1 MDRSEREREQDGEVT
16 IEGRERPDAPPRP
29 EPDEKSAKI
38 LMVDDEPTTLE
49 ILEIFL
55 QAEGYENLIQL
66 NDSTRA
72 LETVAEERPDLVLLD
87 VMMPEI
93 GGLEILRAL
102 RADEALAS
110 TPVIILTSATDPE
123 TKLAALELGATE
135 FLAKPVD
142 PSELALRLRNT
153 LAFKAYQGRFGSSG
167 GKELVERL
175 DRALR
180 RSGPPVISRLAS
192 QPQFRGTIKKFVAR
206 LDEKLEWMEARFE
219 ADQYNELAVL
229 AHWLKGS
236 AVMVGFDAFAGPAD
250 TLEVLAR
257 EGKTEEMKTVL
268 RDLHVLAERIVVPG
282 EEE

>member
-1 MDRSEREREQDGEVT
+1 MSRSERTQEH
-16 IEGRERPDAPPRP
+16 ANLA
-29 EPDEKSAKI
+29 EKSAKI

-49 ILEIFL
+49 ILEMFL

-66 NDSTRA
+66 SDSTRA

-142 PSELALRLRNT
+142 ASELALRLRNT

-180 RSGPPVISRLAS
+180 RAGPPLISRLAS
-192 QPQFRGTIKKFVAR
+192 QPQFRATIKKFVGR
-206 LDEKLEWMEARFE
+206 LDERLESMEACFE
-219 ADQYNELAVL
+219 ADQYDELAAL
-229 AHWLKGS
+229 AHWLKG
-236 AVMVGFDAFAGPAD
+236 AAGMVGFDVFAGPAD
-250 TLEVLAR
+250 TLELLAC
-257 EGKTEEMKTVL
+257 EGKTEELKPLL
-268 RDLHVLAERIVVPG
+268 RELRVLAERIVVPG
-282 EEE
+282 QEK